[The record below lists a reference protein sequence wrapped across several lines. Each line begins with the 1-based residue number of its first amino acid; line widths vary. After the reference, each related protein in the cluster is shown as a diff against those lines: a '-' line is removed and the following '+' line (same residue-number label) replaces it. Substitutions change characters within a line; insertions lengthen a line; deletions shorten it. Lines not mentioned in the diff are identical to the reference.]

1 MSYIPREEVLLFC
14 NVTFSAVT
22 MQESAMMNN
31 RLVHKLKFLQNNNSV
46 TLITMLSEKKA
57 KNIY

>member
-14 NVTFSAVT
+14 NVTFSEVT

-31 RLVHKLKFLQNNNSV
+31 RLVHKLKFLQNNYSV